1 MYILRNIAA
10 GTVILELFS
19 TKYVLSMIAEHELI
33 VTVLEYM
40 VLRK

>member
-1 MYILRNIAA
+1 MYILRSISA

-19 TKYVLSMIAEHELI
+19 TKYVLSMTAEHELI
-33 VTVLEYM
+33 VTVSEYI